1 MAEQKLSADLLCSM
15 KQDPLSYQN
24 VACKNDL
31 RCVRVRA
38 CISKT
43 KINNYLCHCV
53 SSEKCEVYKT
63 PPVFIAGTWTWWHH
77 FIDHVTYLPAPDGSW
92 TAFLFVWGNHCR
104 YLTTSQPPMITPSG
118 SLVDVCVCV
127 SDVTSGHSSCV
138 ISPIQ
143 WYTHQT
149 SEGLRLYW
157 GCDIKSILLQGST
170 IKTACVF
177 VSVRMSLC
185 RFVCTRSY
193 SHLFVGVCGFAFM
206 YARAVAWGN
215 KEIRHREGAL
225 KSSPTSQCHSNS
237 LHLTRRNHNR
247 GSRGIPHWH
256 MTDTARLKGNS
267 TPKRILCTGGMQ
279 GKHLLVAK
287 TTQDKSRVYSV
298 I

>member
-1 MAEQKLSADLLCSM
+1 MC
-15 KQDPLSYQN
+15 
-24 VACKNDL
+24 
-31 RCVRVRA
+31 RVRSVR
-38 CISKT
+38 CT
-43 KINNYLCHCV
+43 KHRP
-53 SSEKCEVYKT
+53 SS
-63 PPVFIAGTWTWWHH
+63 
-77 FIDHVTYLPAPDGSW
+77 LPAPEHDDIILLTMLPTYLHQMAHEQHSSLYEAT
-92 TAFLFVWGNHCR
+92 TAGI
-104 YLTTSQPPMITPSG
+104 SPPLSHPWSHLLAALWM
-118 SLVDVCVCV
+118 CVCV

-298 I
+298 ILSIREMWKQIGS